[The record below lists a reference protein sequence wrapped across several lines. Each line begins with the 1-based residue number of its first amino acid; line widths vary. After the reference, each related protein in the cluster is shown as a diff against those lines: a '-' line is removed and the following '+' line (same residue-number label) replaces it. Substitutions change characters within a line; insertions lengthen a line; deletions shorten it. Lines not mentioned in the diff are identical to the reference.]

1 MHISTRRPLTDSSTV
16 IDLRLTLRSCFPI
29 NPQDNSGGLLPSY
42 RTHPRMRAID
52 IPGMRR
58 SLDTILGWHTERA
71 LTCHTDPIE
80 GGEVKLLLKR
90 AWGWVWD

>member
-1 MHISTRRPLTDSSTV
+1 
-16 IDLRLTLRSCFPI
+16 
-29 NPQDNSGGLLPSY
+29 
-42 RTHPRMRAID
+42 MRAID